1 MNILIV
7 EPEINGHH
15 IVMYVRFLIRGLK
28 KNNINFSILTSKKIK
43 QHPVFEILKKEKS
56 NIDFFFLEDLNY
68 PKKKKFYI
76 TIHVSNFKLF
86 KNKKRL

>member
-15 IVMYVRFLIRGLK
+15 LVMYVRFLIRGLA

-43 QHPVFEILKKEKS
+43 QHPAYQILKKEKKKL
-56 NIDFFFLEDLNY
+56 NIFF
-68 PKKKKFYI
+68 
-76 TIHVSNFKLF
+76 
-86 KNKKRL
+86 